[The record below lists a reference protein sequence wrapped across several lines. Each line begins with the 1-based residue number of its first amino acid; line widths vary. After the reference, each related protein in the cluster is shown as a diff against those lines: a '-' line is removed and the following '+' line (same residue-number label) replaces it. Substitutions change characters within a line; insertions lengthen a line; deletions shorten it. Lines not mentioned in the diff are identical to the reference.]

1 LVRKINLHP
10 PGRVPMW
17 WDLRFGGSFLEMFFE
32 NPSRNHSNLS
42 HPSPLVYVHIAAA
55 CGQLELK
62 PDAAAA
68 ISGLRRHSPA
78 FLDLTV
84 VREDA
89 EK

>member
-1 LVRKINLHP
+1 
-10 PGRVPMW
+10 
-17 WDLRFGGSFLEMFFE
+17 MFFE